1 MPTFPSVEW
10 FQAVADIVNNDEE
23 YRKLGTCD
31 AQVGIQVGDRMFEVD
46 FEAFEVTAV
55 KELDAT
61 TPRDLDFTLV
71 LPYERWKEMIENIKQ
86 NGHADLQHTLNSID
100 LAEVDEFAKSDDY
113 YRRDL
118 FYRFNQSF
126 QIFFDSS
133 AKIDT
138 QFADEAEVVKSS

>member
-10 FQAVADIVNNDEE
+10 FEAVADLVNRDEA

-31 AQVGIQVGDRMFEVD
+31 AKVGIEVGERMFEVD
-46 FEAFEVTAV
+46 FEAFEVTDV
-55 KELDAT
+55 KELEAA

-71 LPYERWKEMIENIKQ
+71 LSYDRWKEMLENIKR
-86 NGHADLQHTLNSID
+86 NGHADLTHTLNSID
-100 LAEVDEFAKSDDY
+100 LAEADELARGDDY

-126 QIFFDSS
+126 QNFFDMS
-133 AKIDT
+133 AKIET
-138 QFADEAEVVKSS
+138 QFADPATVGA

>member
-10 FQAVADIVNNDEE
+10 FQAVADIINNDEA

-31 AQVGIQVGDRMFEVD
+31 ARVGIQVEDRMFELD
-46 FEAFEVTAV
+46 FEAFSVVDV

-71 LPYERWKEMIENIKQ
+71 MPYEQWKAMLENIKEH
-86 NGHADLQHTLNSID
+86 GRAEHEYTLNSID
-100 LAEVDEFAKSDDY
+100 LNTPDELARSDDY

-126 QIFFDSS
+126 QMFFDAS

-138 QFADEAEVVKSS
+138 QFADLTPRPLP